1 MYNEYIQFCG
11 HEDLVPLKCT
21 AIDHNNNLVTI
32 VFDNNRPNN
41 DILLSGYRLL
51 NPSDD
56 FSDMTGDIYIN
67 YTTLYRDIEDNTVML
82 SNDGSVYI
90 EPQTDQYKPT
100 EEELKAQEKELKIQ
114 ETKNK
119 ISELKAE
126 LSSTDY
132 IFIKYAESNI
142 VGESIVDE
150 YDFEKL
156 HEDRQKIRDNINALE
171 SELSNM

>member
-11 HEDLVPLKCT
+11 HEDLAPLKCT

-32 VFDNNRPNN
+32 VFDDNRPNN
-41 DILLSGYRLL
+41 DILLSGYKLL
-51 NPSDD
+51 NPSDN
-56 FSDMTGDIYIN
+56 FSDMTGNIYIN
-67 YTTLYRDIEDNTVML
+67 YVTLYRDVDDNTVIL

-90 EPQTDQYKPT
+90 EPQIDQYEPT
-100 EEELKAQEKELKIQ
+100 EKELKIQ
-114 ETKNK
+114 ENQNK

-132 IFIKYAESNI
+132 IFIKYAESSI
-142 VGESIVDE
+142 VGESITDE

-156 HEDRQKIRDNINALE
+156 HKDRQKIRDNINALE
-171 SELSNM
+171 SELSM

>member
-11 HEDLVPLKCT
+11 HENLEPLKCT

-32 VFDNNRPNN
+32 IFDNNRPNN

-56 FSDMTGDIYIN
+56 FSDMTGNIYIN
-67 YTTLYRDIEDNTVML
+67 YTTLYRDVDDNTVML
-82 SNDGSVYI
+82 SNDGSYI

-114 ETKNK
+114 GIKNK

-142 VGESIVDE
+142 VGDSITDE

-156 HEDRQKIRDNINALE
+156 HEDRQKIRDNINVLE

>member
-11 HEDLVPLKCT
+11 HEDLAPLKCT

-32 VFDNNRPNN
+32 IFDNNRPNN

-67 YTTLYRDIEDNTVML
+67 YTTLYREVDDNTVML
-82 SNDGSVYI
+82 SSDGSVYI

-114 ETKNK
+114 EIKNK

-132 IFIKYAESNI
+132 IFIKYAESSI
-142 VGESIVDE
+142 VGESITDE

-156 HEDRQKIRDNINALE
+156 HEDRQKIRDNINVLE